1 MSKRLIII
9 LALAF
14 VVGLSLAAYAEVQN
28 VKVSGDLT
36 VYGLSRKL
44 WTSPTVDN
52 TEKAMASV
60 TRVRIDADLTDNVMA
75 TVRLLNERYW
85 GREIDNAG
93 GANTKNSDIDLDLA
107 YVTMKEFMYSPLT
120 LTVGRQELHFGN
132 DMIVGDRDTNN
143 NVSNASPFNGIAGA
157 WPRDPDLSARKSF
170 DAIRAT
176 LNYDPLVIDLVA
188 AEVIRTVL
196 NVDSS
201 ENLYGINANY
211 AVNKKNNVEGYW
223 FERRRGRKNTSP
235 STMNNKVDTT
245 HNLGARIVSRQI
257 ENLTYQLEVA
267 FQLGTRLNAAGVAI
281 PTQRRRAWA
290 LETAATYDLKNVKRI
305 AKYSPT
311 LTMLYSY
318 FSGNRG
324 SGEKNNSAWDPM
336 YENQTSGNIANLLFP
351 QSNAHVL
358 GGILSAKP
366 VEDVIL
372 KGEYYAYWWDKRFS
386 NGQPL
391 LPGSALTGEAL
402 SMTNNKFA
410 GQEID
415 LTATYAYTEDVQFSL
430 MGGIM
435 LPGSSFAK
443 YATGTAVGS
452 SRNPAEEVI
461 GSMKVTF

>member
-36 VYGLSRKL
+36 VYGLSRKPY
-44 WTSPTVDN
+44 TSPTLDN
-52 TEKAMASV
+52 TESAMASIV
-60 TRVRIDADLTDNVMA
+60 RVRIDADLTDNVIA

-85 GREIDNAG
+85 GNEINNAG
-93 GANTKNSDIDLDLA
+93 AGAKNSDIDLDLA

-132 DMIVGDRDTNN
+132 DMIVGDPDTNN
-143 NVSNASPFNGIAGA
+143 AVSTASPFNGVGAA
-157 WPRDPDLSARKSF
+157 WPRDPDLSARKAF

-188 AEVIRTVL
+188 AQVRKTTL
-196 NVDSS
+196 NIKDDES
-201 ENLYGINANY
+201 LYGVNAGY
-211 AVNKKNNVEGYW
+211 AVNKKNNVEAYW
-223 FERRRGRKNTSP
+223 FERKIGRDNTLI
-235 STMNNKVDTT
+235 TNHNKVDTT
-245 HNLGARIVSRQI
+245 DNIGGRIVSRQI
-257 ENLTYQLEVA
+257 ENLIYQLEVA
-267 FQLGTRLNAAGVAI
+267 FQFGTRVNAAT
-281 PTQRRRAWA
+281 PTKITQKRRAWA

-324 SGEKNNSAWDPM
+324 SSEKANTAWDPM
-336 YENQTSGNIANLLFP
+336 YENQTSGNIVNLLFP
-351 QSNAHVL
+351 QSNAHIL
-358 GGILSAKP
+358 GGILSVKP
-366 VEDVIL
+366 VEDVTL
-372 KGEYYAYWWDKRFS
+372 KGEYYAYWWDKVFS
-386 NGQPL
+386 NGQVA
-391 LPGSALTGEAL
+391 GSALTADPL
-402 SMTNNKFA
+402 TMTNSKFA

-415 LTATYAYTEDVQFSL
+415 LTAKYDYTEDVQFSL

-435 LPGSSFAK
+435 LPGNSFDKVNRGAAK
-443 YATGTAVGS
+443 
-452 SRNPAEEVI
+452 EVI